1 MTKGLDLIKRQQPEI
16 IDGFPTGN
24 NYIGVT
30 KEELTELEKEL
41 KEHEQYKA
49 IEKELGIDI
58 PTYFKIRKAK
68 KVYTK
73 DELGRID
80 EKYLRDNIDGL
91 SVFSEGF
98 ACIPECDQTLY
109 ISGYGKD
116 WALNKEDLENE

>member
-1 MTKGLDLIKRQQPEI
+1 MSKGLDAL
-16 IDGFPTGN
+16 
-24 NYIGVT
+24 
-30 KEELTELEKEL
+30 KELYGAIRCENSHNLEACSVLRETIEKEL

-49 IEKELGIDI
+49 IEQELSIDI
-58 PTYFKIRKAK
+58 PTYFKIRKAE

-80 EKYLRDNIDGL
+80 EKYLRDNVDGI

-98 ACIPECDQTLY
+98 ASIPECDETLY

-116 WALNKEDLENE
+116 WALTREELKKWLK